1 MDKKTERNKKHD
13 MRVQILTEELC
24 KGMNQASIYNK
35 YKDKW
40 SVSRTTICDMCQEAY
55 DLLKIGDEAHMN
67 ELRQLNIKRLEDVY
81 MKAMKQKDNSAAIK
95 AIDVMN
101 KATGLY
107 VTKIDLGGSTN
118 FKFSFMEDNTDN
130 QNTDNQNTDNN
141 E

>member
-1 MDKKTERNKKHD
+1 
-13 MRVQILTEELC
+13 
-24 KGMNQASIYNK
+24 
-35 YKDKW
+35 
-40 SVSRTTICDMCQEAY
+40 
-55 DLLKIGDEAHMN
+55 MN
-67 ELRQLNIKRLEDVY
+67 ELRQLNVKRLEDVY
-81 MKAMKQKDNSAAIK
+81 VKAMKQKDNTAAIK

-130 QNTDNQNTDNN
+130 TDNTDNQTTDNN

>member
-40 SVSRTTICDMCQEAY
+40 SVSRTTICMMCQEAY

-67 ELRQLNIKRLEDVY
+67 ELRQLNVKRLEDVY
-81 MKAMKQKDNSAAIK
+81 MKAVKQKDNSAAIK

-107 VTKIDLGGSTN
+107 ITKIDLGGSTN
-118 FKFSFMEDNTDN
+118 FKFNFMEDDKD
-130 QNTDNQNTDNN
+130 NTDNQNTDNN